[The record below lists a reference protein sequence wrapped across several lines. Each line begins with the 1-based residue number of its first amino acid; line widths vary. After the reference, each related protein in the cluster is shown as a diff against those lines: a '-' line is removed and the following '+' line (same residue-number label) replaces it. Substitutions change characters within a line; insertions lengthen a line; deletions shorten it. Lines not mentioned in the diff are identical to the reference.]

1 MDADPPE
8 TPPAPPPAGVS
19 SGGEGSAGKGS
30 AGEGSA
36 GATLTDASAGAPPAG
51 TITREATRQ
60 RGSRLWRRVGLAV
73 AATTVMLLG
82 IRTWQGVEATFALQ
96 DRWVAEA
103 EQAFAEIPLL
113 SEEELAFLRRS
124 RNARHLE
131 LARRLGVAPPETRAE
146 ADRLAASGS
155 LVRIETDSLYTVLP
169 MSASRPFL
177 TASAAASLD
186 TIAVRL
192 RQRLADRGLPPFRF
206 AVSSGLR
213 SSEDQAAL
221 RGGNVNA
228 AAGRSSHEYATTYDI
243 TYNPTRYTPAPDA
256 LPPPPRIDPR
266 VPGPFEGRVRAAFV
280 RAQAASLDRLA
291 ADYPSRL
298 TAELGRVLIALED
311 EGLLAVVREVRQP
324 VYHITVARPL
334 AE

>member
-19 SGGEGSAGKGS
+19 SGGEGSAGEAS
-30 AGEGSA
+30 L
-36 GATLTDASAGAPPAG
+36 GATPTDASAGAPLTG
-51 TITREATRQ
+51 TITREAARQ

-73 AATTVMLLG
+73 AATTVVLLG

-113 SEEELAFLRRS
+113 TDEELALLRRS

-146 ADRLAASGS
+146 ADSLAASGS

-192 RQRLADRGLPPFRF
+192 RPRLAARGLPPFRF

-221 RGGNVNA
+221 RGGNVNT
-228 AAGRSSHEYATTYDI
+228 AAGRASHEYATTYDI

-280 RAQAASLDRLA
+280 RAQAASLDRRA

-298 TAELGRVLIALED
+298 SAELGRVLIALED